1 LIFCASELYRG
12 GLDLVAIPEIFE
24 HFWFAKTMR
33 YVHVQ
38 QTRVEDAWFAG
49 QQRAA
54 KRLEGL
60 MG

>member
-1 LIFCASELYRG
+1 MPYI
-12 GLDLVAIPEIFE
+12 
-24 HFWFAKTMR
+24 
-33 YVHVQ
+33 HVQ
-38 QTRVEDAWFAG
+38 QTRVEDAWVSG

>member
-1 LIFCASELYRG
+1 M
-12 GLDLVAIPEIFE
+12 IPTEVSHLMMLAEAFRE
-24 HFWFAKTMR
+24 FQYPSTPL
-33 YVHVQ
+33 HVQ
-38 QTRVEDAWFAG
+38 QTRVEDAWVSG